1 MKNAQLQVQLGLIS
15 DFRQDESIKDAMMSA
30 GLTVQL
36 TENNQ
41 SSIAK
46 AMTWYK
52 SRIRE
57 KEEPLNSFGKG
68 RRSLAIKNVN
78 TIPWYACNHNFYTA
92 VATLSVNCISM
103 HLLTTTIH
111 SLMQTKM
118 LF

>member
-1 MKNAQLQVQLGLIS
+1 MCQNLKNAQLQVQSGLIS
-15 DFRQDESIKDAMMSA
+15 DFRQDESIIDAMMSA

-57 KEEPLNSFGKG
+57 KQETIEQFWQGAEELG
-68 RRSLAIKNVN
+68 
-78 TIPWYACNHNFYTA
+78 H
-92 VATLSVNCISM
+92 
-103 HLLTTTIH
+103 
-111 SLMQTKM
+111 
-118 LF
+118 